1 MGFIYKITNTVN
13 GKEYVGITVLPDA
26 IQRYKNHMS
35 AIRNGRGCP
44 LLQKAVKKYGE
55 EAFTFNVLIIC
66 FDEDVYKYEKE
77 YITKYNTM
85 SPNGYNILEGGNNIC
100 TFLGKTHSEETKK
113 KLSEKAKEYNNRPEV
128 KERHRQ
134 TAIKTHARINMG
146 EILRNSEKW
155 LKARAE
161 GRIGGKKE
169 VVGPNKGKKIS
180 ESLKEYYKT
189 NETISGEKWTIS
201 TKEKH
206 SIAMRKANGRKVE
219 QYTKEN
225 VLIAAYDSI
234 MEAHEKTQ
242 VHKGSIQ
249 SGASGRTKTG
259 GGFIWKYVQA

>member
-13 GKEYVGITVLPDA
+13 GKGYVGITVLPDA
-26 IQRYKNHMS
+26 TRRYKNHMS

-44 LLQKAVKKYGE
+44 LLEKAVKKYGE
-55 EAFTFNVLIIC
+55 KAFKFEVLIIC

-77 YITKYNTM
+77 YITKHNTM
-85 SPNGYNILEGGNNIC
+85 SPNGYNILEGGKNIC

-113 KLSEKAKEYNNRPEV
+113 KISEKAKEYNNRPEV
-128 KERHRQ
+128 KEKHRQ
-134 TAIKTHARINMG
+134 TAIKTNARINMG

-169 VVGPNKGKKIS
+169 VVGSAIGKKIS
-180 ESLKEYYKT
+180 ESLKEYYKKH
-189 NETISGEKWTIS
+189 ETITGEKMTNS
-201 TKEKH
+201 VKEKL
-206 SIAMRKANGRKVE
+206 SNTMRKVNGRKVE

-225 VLIAAYDSI
+225 VFIATYDSI
-234 MEAHEKTQ
+234 VEAHEKTN
-242 VHKGSIQ
+242 VNRRSIQ

-259 GGFIWKYVQA
+259 GGFIWKYAQP